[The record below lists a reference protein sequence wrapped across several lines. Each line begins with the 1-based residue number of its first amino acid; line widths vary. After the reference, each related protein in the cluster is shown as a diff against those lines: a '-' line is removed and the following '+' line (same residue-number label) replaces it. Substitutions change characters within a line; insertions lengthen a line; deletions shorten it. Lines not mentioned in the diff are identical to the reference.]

1 MLPPQVI
8 GGYHAVP
15 EVRIVPLHPSI
26 RRPLEFIGFVGPSPF
41 TEVEE
46 WTGAPLQPEY
56 IAELGKMHEDGD
68 FDRVLLGYGADRPD
82 NWQIASYLTQ
92 QTERLGALVAHRPG
106 FVAPT
111 LAARYA
117 STLDQFSKG
126 RVALH
131 MITGGSDADQA
142 RDGDFLPKERR
153 YARTAEYMQILRLAW
168 TSSEPFDF
176 DGELYKVK
184 DVRHGIRPYH
194 EHGIPLFF
202 GGSSAVALDVAARYS
217 DLYAMFGE
225 PVDDICAMIADVKGR
240 AAAHGRELGFSVSLR
255 PILGDTEDEAWE
267 RAHRFLEIIQSRKQA
282 SVRSTRFLRGVAAAE
297 RAKAEG
303 AQRLL
308 RAAAQGDVRDAR
320 LWMAIA
326 RETGANANTTA
337 PVGTP
342 DQVAETIMGYVEA
355 GATAI
360 LIRGFEPLRDTAQY
374 GRELVPR
381 VRQLVA
387 RRQELVRA

>member
-1 MLPPQVI
+1 MPI
-8 GGYHAVP
+8 
-15 EVRIVPLHPSI
+15 HPSI
-26 RRPLEFIGFVGPSPF
+26 RRPLEFVGFVGPSPF

-46 WTGAPLQPEY
+46 WTGAALQPEY
-56 IAELGKMHEDGD
+56 ISELARAHEAAD

-82 NWQIASYLTQ
+82 NWQIAGYMTQ
-92 QTERLGALVAHRPG
+92 QTERLGALIAHRPG

-111 LAARYA
+111 LAARMA
-117 STLDQFSKG
+117 STLDQFSQG

-131 MITGGSDADQA
+131 IITGGSDADQA

-153 YARTAEYMQILRLAW
+153 YARTAEYMQVLRQAW
-168 TSSEPFDF
+168 TSTDPFDF
-176 DGELYKVK
+176 EGEFYRVK
-184 DVRHGIRPYH
+184 DVRHGIRPYR

-225 PVDDICAMIADVKGR
+225 PVDDIRAMIADVKAR
-240 AAAHGRELGFSVSLR
+240 AAAYGREIGFSVSLR
-255 PILGDTEDEAWE
+255 PILGDTEDAAWE
-267 RAHRFLEIIQSRKQA
+267 RAHRFLEIVQSRKQA
-282 SVRSTRFLRGVAAAE
+282 SVTSTRFLRGVAASE
-297 RAKAEG
+297 RARAEG

-355 GATAI
+355 GATTI
-360 LIRGFEPLRDTAQY
+360 LIRGFEPLPDVIRY

-381 VRQLVA
+381 VRELVA
-387 RRQELVRA
+387 RRQDLIRA

>member
-1 MLPPQVI
+1 VI
-8 GGYHAVP
+8 A
-15 EVRIVPLHPSI
+15 VPLHPAI

-46 WTGAPLQPEY
+46 WTGAALQPEY

-82 NWQIASYLTQ
+82 NWQIAGYLTQ

-111 LAARYA
+111 LAARFA

-153 YARTAEYMQILRLAW
+153 YARTAEYMQILRRAW
-168 TSSEPFDF
+168 TSEEPFDF
-176 DGELYKVK
+176 EGEFYTVK

-225 PVDDICAMIADVKGR
+225 PVDDIRAMIADVKGR
-240 AAAHGRELGFSVSLR
+240 AASYGRELGFSVSLR
-255 PILGDTEDEAWE
+255 PILGDTEEEAWE

-282 SVRSTRFLRGVAAAE
+282 TVQSTRFLRGVAAAE
-297 RAKAEG
+297 RGKAEG

-342 DQVAETIMGYVEA
+342 DQVAETIMGYIEA

-387 RRQELVRA
+387 QRQELLRA

>member
-1 MLPPQVI
+1 MS
-8 GGYHAVP
+8 
-15 EVRIVPLHPSI
+15 LHPSI
-26 RRPLEFIGFVGPSPF
+26 RRPIELVGFVGPSPF

-46 WTGAPLQPEY
+46 WSGPSLDPAY
-56 IAELGKMHEDGD
+56 VAALGKAHDDAD

-82 NWQIASYLTQ
+82 NWQIAGYLAQ
-92 QTERLGALVAHRPG
+92 QTERLGVLVAHRPG

-111 LAARYA
+111 LAARFA
-117 STLDQFSKG
+117 STLDHFSHG

-168 TSSEPFDF
+168 TSAEPFDF
-176 DGELYKVK
+176 EGEFYTVK
-184 DVRHGIRPYH
+184 DVRHGIRPYS
-194 EHGIPLFF
+194 EHGIPLYF

-225 PVDDICAMIADVKGR
+225 PVDDIRAMIADVKAR
-240 AAAHGRELGFSVSLR
+240 ASAYGREIGFSVSLR
-255 PILGDTEDEAWE
+255 PILGNSEDEAWE
-267 RAHRFLEIIQSRKQA
+267 RAHRFLEIVKSRKEA
-282 SVRSTRFLRGVAAAE
+282 SVASTRFLRGVASAE
-297 RAKAEG
+297 RSRAEG

-308 RAAAQGDVRDAR
+308 RAAAQGDVRDTR

-326 RETGANANTTA
+326 RETGASANTTA

-342 DQVAETIMGYVEA
+342 DQVAETILSYVDA
-355 GATAI
+355 GATTI
-360 LIRGFEPLRDTAQY
+360 LIRGFEPLTDTPWY
-374 GRELVPR
+374 GRELIPR
-381 VRQLVA
+381 VRQALA
-387 RRQELVRA
+387 RRAAPAHA

>member
-1 MLPPQVI
+1 VI
-8 GGYHAVP
+8 A
-15 EVRIVPLHPSI
+15 VPLHPSI
-26 RRPLEFIGFVGPSPF
+26 RRPIEFLGFVGPSPF

-46 WTGAPLQPEY
+46 WTGAALQPEY
-56 IAELGKMHEDGD
+56 IAELGKLHEDAD

-82 NWQIASYLTQ
+82 NWQIAGYLTQ

-106 FVAPT
+106 IVAPT
-111 LAARYA
+111 LAARFA

-131 MITGGSDADQA
+131 IITGGSDADQA
-142 RDGDFLPKERR
+142 REGDFLPKERR
-153 YARTAEYMQILRLAW
+153 YARTAEYMQILRSAW
-168 TSSEPFDF
+168 TAQEPFDF
-176 DGELYKVK
+176 EGEFYRVK

-202 GGSSAVALDVAARYS
+202 GGSSAVALDVAARYA

-225 PVDDICAMIADVKGR
+225 PVADIRAMIADVKAR
-240 AAAHGRELGFSVSLR
+240 AAAYGRDLGFSVSLR
-255 PILGDTEDEAWE
+255 PILGETEEAAWE
-267 RAHRFLEIIQSRKQA
+267 RAHRYLEIVRSRKQA
-282 SVRSTRFLRGVAAAE
+282 TVTSTRFLRGVAAAE
-297 RAKAEG
+297 RSRAEG

-308 RAAAQGDVRDAR
+308 RAAAQGDIRDAR

-326 RETGANANTTA
+326 RETGANANSTA

-360 LIRGFEPLRDTAQY
+360 LIRGFEPLKDTVQY
-374 GRELVPR
+374 GRELIPR

>member
-1 MLPPQVI
+1 M
-8 GGYHAVP
+8 
-15 EVRIVPLHPSI
+15 PLHPSI
-26 RRPLEFIGFVGPSPF
+26 RRPIEFIGFVGPSPF

-46 WTGAPLQPEY
+46 WTGPALDPEY
-56 IAELGKMHEDGD
+56 IARLGKAHDDGA

-82 NWQIASYLTQ
+82 NWQIAGYLTQ
-92 QTERLGALVAHRPG
+92 QTVRLGVLVAHRPG

-111 LAARYA
+111 LAARFA
-117 STLDQFSKG
+117 STLDHFSQG

-153 YARTAEYMQILRLAW
+153 YTRTAEYMQILKLAW
-168 TSSEPFDF
+168 TSPEPFDF
-176 DGELYKVK
+176 DGEYYTVK
-184 DVRHGIRPYH
+184 DVRQGIRPYR

-202 GGSSAVALDVAARYS
+202 GGSSPVALDVAARYA

-225 PVDDICAMIADVKGR
+225 PVDDVRAMIADVKAR
-240 AAAHGRELGFSVSLR
+240 AAEHGRELAYSVSLR

-267 RAHRFLEIIQSRKQA
+267 RAHRFLEIVRSRKQA
-282 SVRSTRFLRGVAAAE
+282 TVASTRFLRGVAASE
-297 RAKAEG
+297 RSKAEG

-308 RAAAQGDVRDAR
+308 RAAAQGDVRDTR

-342 DQVAETIMGYVEA
+342 DQIAETILSYVDA
-355 GATAI
+355 GATSI
-360 LIRGFEPLRDTAQY
+360 LIRGFEPLKDTPWY

-381 VRQLVA
+381 IRQLLA
-387 RRQELVRA
+387 RRAEAVADVSSLHAAGLPG

>member
-1 MLPPQVI
+1 M
-8 GGYHAVP
+8 
-15 EVRIVPLHPSI
+15 PLHPSI
-26 RRPLEFIGFVGPSPF
+26 RRPVEFIGFVGPSPF

-46 WTGAPLQPEY
+46 WSGPVLDPGY
-56 IAELGKMHEDGD
+56 IAELGKAHEDGD

-82 NWQIASYLTQ
+82 NWQIAGYLAQ
-92 QTERLGALVAHRPG
+92 QTERLGVLVAHRPG

-111 LAARYA
+111 LAARFA
-117 STLDQFSKG
+117 STLDHFSRG

-131 MITGGSDADQA
+131 TITGGSDADQA

-153 YARTAEYMQILRLAW
+153 YARTAEYMQVLKLAW
-168 TSSEPFDF
+168 TSPEPFDF
-176 DGELYKVK
+176 EGEFYTVK
-184 DVRHGIRPYH
+184 DVRQGIRPYR
-194 EHGIPLFF
+194 EDGIPLFF
-202 GGSSAVALDVAARYS
+202 GGSSPVALDVAARYA

-225 PVDDICAMIADVKGR
+225 PVDDIRAMIADVRSR
-240 AAAHGRELGFSVSLR
+240 AASYGRELAYSVSLR
-255 PILGDTEDEAWE
+255 PILGNTEDEAWE
-267 RAHRFLEIIQSRKQA
+267 RAHRFLEVIRARKQA
-282 SVRSTRFLRGVAAAE
+282 SVASTRFLRGVAASE
-297 RAKAEG
+297 RARAEG

-308 RAAAQGDVRDAR
+308 RAAAQGDVRDTR

-342 DQVAETIMGYVEA
+342 DQVAETILSYVDA
-355 GATAI
+355 GATSI
-360 LIRGFEPLRDTAQY
+360 LIRGFEPLKDTPWY

-387 RRQELVRA
+387 SRAEAVPA

>member
-1 MLPPQVI
+1 M
-8 GGYHAVP
+8 
-15 EVRIVPLHPSI
+15 PLHPAI
-26 RRPLEFIGFVGPSPF
+26 RRPIEFIGFVGPSPF

-46 WTGAPLQPEY
+46 WSGPALDPSY
-56 IAELGKMHEDGD
+56 VAALGKAHEEAD

-82 NWQIASYLTQ
+82 NWQIAGYLTQ
-92 QTERLGALVAHRPG
+92 QTERLGVLVAHRPG

-111 LAARYA
+111 LAARFA
-117 STLDQFSKG
+117 STLDQFSQG

-153 YARTAEYMQILRLAW
+153 YARTAEYMQLLKLAW
-168 TSSEPFDF
+168 TATEPFDF
-176 DGELYKVK
+176 EGEFYSVK
-184 DVRHGIRPYH
+184 DVRHGIRPYY

-202 GGSSAVALDVAARYS
+202 GGSSPAALDVAARHS

-225 PVDDICAMIADVKGR
+225 PVDDIRAMIADVQAR
-240 AAAHGRELGFSVSLR
+240 AAAYGRELAYSVSLR
-255 PILGDTEDEAWE
+255 PILGDTEDAAWE
-267 RAHRFLEIIQSRKQA
+267 RAHRFLEIVRSRKAA
-282 SVRSTRFLRGVAAAE
+282 SVASTRFLRGVASAE
-297 RAKAEG
+297 RSRAEG

-308 RAAAQGDVRDAR
+308 RAAAQGDVRDTR

-326 RETGANANTTA
+326 RETGASANTTA

-355 GATAI
+355 GATNI
-360 LIRGFEPLRDTAQY
+360 LIRGFEPLTDTPWY
-374 GRELVPR
+374 GRELIPR
-381 VRQLVA
+381 VRELAA
-387 RRQELVRA
+387 RRAKLVTA